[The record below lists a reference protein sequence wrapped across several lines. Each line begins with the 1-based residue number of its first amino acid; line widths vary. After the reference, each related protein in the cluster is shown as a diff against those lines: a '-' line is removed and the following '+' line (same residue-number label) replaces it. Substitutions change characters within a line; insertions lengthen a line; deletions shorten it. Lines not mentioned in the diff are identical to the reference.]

1 MCRFR
6 RSEGEVH
13 TDNASACQRHCPL
26 DSQLKHGWSAPHE
39 ALFTCVLTVLPSMAL
54 HNSPTFGRACIRTNC
69 RIVVRREKNVFFE
82 LKQRLD

>member
-54 HNSPTFGRACIRTNC
+54 HNSRACIRTNC
-69 RIVVRREKNVFFE
+69 SRREKNVFFE